1 MSAQNERKRVFV
13 EVPAALHEIA
23 KELRTQDNRGTDQ
36 PLFAVRVVR
45 HAYSTDRR
53 ELFSARV
60 IDQVFLTEEGAR
72 EYARGN
78 GLSDI
83 VVIDGGRNAELRAV
97 RDFLLSLPEPVPAE
111 PDAGGDQ

>member
-1 MSAQNERKRVFV
+1 MSAPNDRDRVLA
-13 EVPAALHEIA
+13 EVPAALLAIA
-23 KELRTQDNRGTDQ
+23 EELRTQDNRDTGL

-60 IDQVFLTEEGAR
+60 IDQVFMTEEGAR

-97 RDFLLSLPEPVPAE
+97 RDWLLSLPEPVSEEVPNA
-111 PDAGGDQ
+111 